1 MTRNINGLN
10 INYFEKGNGP
20 LIVLLH
26 GWGSNISLFESM
38 TENVLCKKYKTLA
51 FDMPGFGLSDEPK
64 EAWNVDAYADFVL
77 EFLKDYNDKKI
88 IFLGHSFG
96 GRVIIKLAS
105 RKNLPFEIDKVIL
118 VDSAGVLPKKTTKQK
133 FKIKMYKAGKKILS
147 VPVIKN
153 IFPNAVENMR
163 KKSGSADYNA
173 ASPIMRKA
181 LVMAV
186 NEDLTHLFSN
196 ITCPVLLAWGKN
208 DTATPVSDALIMKNA
223 MPKSEL
229 KIFENSGHYAFLDEM
244 FDFNKTLAIFLNI
257 N

>member
-88 IFLGHSFG
+88 I
-96 GRVIIKLAS
+96 
-105 RKNLPFEIDKVIL
+105 E
-118 VDSAGVLPKKTTKQK
+118 KKRMKERTTTKM
-133 FKIKMYKAGKKILS
+133 FRSRGNRDAR
-147 VPVIKN
+147 
-153 IFPNAVENMR
+153 PNFVAL
-163 KKSGSADYNA
+163 KSRPRS
-173 ASPIMRKA
+173 S
-181 LVMAV
+181 
-186 NEDLTHLFSN
+186 
-196 ITCPVLLAWGKN
+196 
-208 DTATPVSDALIMKNA
+208 
-223 MPKSEL
+223 
-229 KIFENSGHYAFLDEM
+229 
-244 FDFNKTLAIFLNI
+244 TLHP
-257 N
+257 